1 MLCLIYSEGF
11 HLRCP
16 RCSREDTRVVDSRPA
31 EDGRSVRRR
40 RACAHC
46 GGRFTTYERV
56 DTTDL
61 TVVKRD
67 GRRERF
73 DRDKIVRGITTSCE
87 KRPVSASDIQDLVND
102 VEGELLAE
110 AEHEIS
116 SVDIG
121 NRVMARLRELD
132 EVAYVRFASVYRSF
146 ADVEAFRDVIAGLKM
161 EGRAEGREGFDI

>member
-1 MLCLIYSEGF
+1 M
-11 HLRCP
+11 RCP
-16 RCSREDTRVVDSRPA
+16 RCSQEDTRVVDSRPA
-31 EDGRSVRRR
+31 EEGRSVRRR
-40 RACAHC
+40 RACTQC

-73 DRDKIVRGITTSCE
+73 DRDKIVRGVLTACE
-87 KRPVSASDIQDLVND
+87 KRPVSASTVQDLVND
-102 VEGELLAE
+102 IEGELLAE
-110 AEHEIS
+110 AEHEVS

-121 NRVMARLRELD
+121 RKVMERLRELD

-146 ADVEAFRDVIAGLKM
+146 ADVEAFRDVIAGLKV
-161 EGRAEGREGFDI
+161 EGPEDPEGKDLCDEPSGR

>member
-1 MLCLIYSEGF
+1 M
-11 HLRCP
+11 RCP

-31 EDGRSVRRR
+31 EEGRTVRRR
-40 RACAHC
+40 RVCNHC
-46 GGRFTTYERV
+46 GARFTTYERV

-73 DRDKIVRGITTSCE
+73 DREKIVGGVLTACE
-87 KRPVSASDIQDLVND
+87 KRPVSASSIQDLVND

-110 AEHEIS
+110 AEHEVS
-116 SVDIG
+116 SIDIG
-121 NRVMARLRELD
+121 RKVMEKLRDLD

-146 ADVEAFRDVIAGLKM
+146 ADVEAFRDVIAGLKVETQSDE
-161 EGRAEGREGFDI
+161 EGKV